1 VLFRFR
7 TPTTACDLEV
17 TTNHAEATVGDLAA
31 ALDDE
36 PSGPAALW
44 IDGRRAAATTPLAA
58 ARITNGS
65 TVSRTPLPPD
75 RPVAPSP
82 SWAAGPHE
90 APTEP
95 RHRTG
100 RATPTG
106 PPPPVALP
114 DPAPTAPT
122 VTPIGVVAVVAS
134 VLGAA
139 VMVAVLGSWTY
150 AAFAVVGPVMMVA
163 NSLDGR
169 LRARRSRRR
178 YARHVRREVVR
189 LHRDLEGAAVVERAR
204 RAARYPGGDQARST
218 VDAHPACCWERRAHH
233 DDAWQVRVGHGT
245 ARWAPALAGT
255 LADAA
260 PEVTEAV
267 AAHRSLTAT
276 ALGLDLQAAGAVAIT
291 GPAEPGRA
299 LARSMLVQ
307 LVAEHGPADVE
318 IAALVEP
325 ESAGHWDWLA
335 WLPHVVDRDGRRAL
349 ATSGS
354 VADEVATRLLDDLPT
369 GASLAEGATAGTPA
383 LRVVLVDDPGS
394 LSARRSA
401 SRVLLRRAAD
411 PRTALTCLVRLGPH
425 DPVPAAC
432 TTVLRLDADGGLHA
446 PPAVAL
452 GRATADRLGLA
463 EAAAAAR
470 ALSRFDDPEA
480 DPDGVTA
487 RSLPAEVPLTTLVE
501 IDARDPA
508 AVAERWQANG
518 PDPAPVAVLG
528 AGSEGPVEIDL
539 AADGPHL
546 LLAGTTG
553 AGKSEALRSLV
564 LALAATQ
571 SPDHLVFV
579 LVDFKG
585 GSAFDACARLPHTVG
600 LVTDLDDHLAG
611 RALRC
616 LEAELRHRETLLRT
630 HGAIDLAAY
639 RAAADHDAPAL
650 PRLVVVVD
658 EFATLAGT
666 LPDFLPALVDVAQR
680 GRSLGVHLI
689 LATQRPAGAVSPA
702 IQANVGARIALRVQS
717 EADSVDVIGTPAAA
731 ALPRHLPGRALVR
744 FGPGDLV
751 AVQVASSTGPARR
764 TRPRVTVRPLGIP
777 RPEAA
782 RDPGDPSRGPRS
794 HPTDLDE
801 VVLATGKAWSRLDRP
816 APRRPWPDPLPEH
829 LDWPPPRSAESAPPG
844 DPERLVLGLADEPD
858 RQRTA
863 AFCWEV
869 DRGPLLGVGLPGSGP
884 RLLAA
889 TVALAAAE
897 CWPASAGQIH
907 VVDGAGDGLA
917 SLAGLPHVGA
927 VVAAGE
933 LERQRRLVE
942 DLVADLDA
950 RRAGDPRHPRR
961 LFVAHAIT
969 ALMPRWEEAGH
980 GELWPQVLDLVATGS
995 AFGIH
1000 VCATTETASVPHRLV
1015 AACEQRLV
1023 FGLSDPAD
1031 HAAFGVAPRSVPP
1044 LVPGRALAPRIDG
1057 DPLVVQVATPADG
1070 PAAAVARL
1078 AHRSERHDA
1087 SPRPRWIGTLPRRL
1101 PQAALDPVDP
1111 VGVDPD
1117 GTLVLPVGLADRGL
1131 AVATLELPPGGHALV
1146 AGPPRSGRTTALAS
1160 LAHALHASDEA
1171 GAALLVVL
1179 GEAPPP
1185 TPWWPSSALVLDAS
1199 DDELEQWVDGTDPL
1213 VVLVDDADRIADDH
1227 PHLARLVADRRP
1239 VRHVIAAGRADRL
1252 RSRYGH
1258 WTREVRAD
1266 GAGLLLQPDLDLDGD
1281 LLGVRLP
1288 RRAPVAD
1295 APGRGWLAG
1304 TGVGASG
1311 FVQVALPGAG
1321 ADARARW
1328 QPFALRTP

>member
-1 VLFRFR
+1 MLFSFR
-7 TPTTACDLEV
+7 TPTTTCDLEV
-17 TTNHAEATVGDLAA
+17 TTSHPEATVGDLAA
-31 ALDDE
+31 ALDDT
-36 PSGPAALW
+36 PPGPTALW
-44 IDGRRAAATTPLAA
+44 VDGRRASATTPLTAA
-58 ARITNGS
+58 GITHGS
-65 TVSRTPLPPD
+65 TVSRSPLPLG
-75 RPVAPSP
+75 RPTLAPP
-82 SWAAGPHE
+82 TWVGPRE
-90 APTEP
+90 GPTEP

-100 RATPTG
+100 RAAPTG

-114 DPAPTAPT
+114 DPAPAAPT

-163 NSLDGR
+163 SSLDGR

-189 LHRDLEGAAVVERAR
+189 LHHELEGAAALERVR
-204 RAARYPGGDQARST
+204 RAARYPGGDRARAT
-218 VDAHPACCWERRAHH
+218 VHAHPSRCWERRAHH

-245 ARWAPALAGT
+245 ARWDPALAGS

-260 PEVTEAV
+260 PEVAEAV
-267 AAHRSLTAT
+267 ATHRSLTDT
-276 ALGLDLQAAGAVAIT
+276 ALGLDLRAAGAVAIT

-318 IAALVEP
+318 LAAVVDP
-325 ESAGHWDWLA
+325 TSAGHWDWLA

-349 ATSGS
+349 ATRGPAADA
-354 VADEVATRLLDDLPT
+354 VASRLLDGLPT
-369 GASLAEGATAGTPA
+369 GAPHLEGAHPEPPA
-383 LRVVLVDDPGS
+383 LRLVLIDDPAS

-401 SRVLLRRAAD
+401 ARVLLRRAAD
-411 PRTALTCLVRLGPH
+411 PRTALTCLVLLGPD

-432 TTVLRLDADGGLHA
+432 TTVLRVDADGGLHA
-446 PPAVAL
+446 PASVAV
-452 GRATADRLGLA
+452 GRGSADRLGLA
-463 EAAAAAR
+463 DALSAAR
-470 ALSRFDDPEA
+470 GLSRFDDPETDA
-480 DPDGVTA
+480 DGASA
-487 RSLPAEVPLTTLVE
+487 RSLPAEVPLTALFDL
-501 IDARDPA
+501 DASSADT
-508 AVAERWQANG
+508 VAERWRANG
-518 PDPAPVAVLG
+518 PDPAPVAVMG
-528 AGSEGPVEIDL
+528 MAADGPVEIDL
-539 AADGPHL
+539 AADGPHV

-553 AGKSEALRSLV
+553 SGKSEALRSLV

-630 HGAIDLAAY
+630 HAAIDLAAY
-639 RAAADHDAPAL
+639 RASADRDAPAL

-731 ALPRHLPGRALVR
+731 ALPRHVPGRALVR

-751 AVQVASSTGPARR
+751 AVQIASSTGPARR

-777 RPEAA
+777 RPEAPLE
-782 RDPGDPSRGPRS
+782 PGGVSRGEPTQA
-794 HPTDLDE
+794 TDLDE
-801 VVLATGKAWSRLDRP
+801 VVDAIRKAWSDLDRP
-816 APRRPWPDPLPEH
+816 DPRRPWPDPLPEH
-829 LDWPPPRSAESAPPG
+829 LDWPPLPCAGSRSP
-844 DPERLVLGLADEPD
+844 DDTERLVLGLADEPD

-863 AFCWEV
+863 AHCWEV

-889 TVALAAAE
+889 TAALAAAE
-897 CWPASAGQIH
+897 RWPASACQIH

-917 SLAGLPHVGA
+917 ALAGLPQVGA
-927 VVAAGE
+927 VVTAGQ

-942 DLVADLDA
+942 DLAADLDE
-950 RRAGDPRHPRR
+950 RRGGDSLRPRR
-961 LFVAHAIT
+961 LLVAHAIT
-969 ALMPRWEEAGH
+969 ALVPRWEEAGH
-980 GELWPQVLDLVATGS
+980 GELWPQVLDVVATGG

-1000 VCATTETASVPHRLV
+1000 VCATAESPSVPHRLV

-1044 LVPGRALAPRIDG
+1044 LVRGRALAPQVDRDAV
-1057 DPLVVQVATPADG
+1057 VVQVATPADG
-1070 PAAAVARL
+1070 LAAAVARL
-1078 AHRSERHDA
+1078 AHRDERHDA
-1087 SPRPRWIGTLPRRL
+1087 APHPRWIGTLPRRV
-1101 PQAALDPVDP
+1101 PQAALDPVDRA
-1111 VGVDPD
+1111 GLDPD
-1117 GTLVLPVGLADRGL
+1117 GTLALPVGLADRGL

-1160 LAHALHASDEA
+1160 LAHALQATDA
-1171 GAALLVVL
+1171 VGAALLVVL
-1179 GEAPPP
+1179 GGPPP
-1185 TPWWPSSALVLDAS
+1185 ATPWWPPSARVLDAS
-1199 DDELEQWVDGTDPL
+1199 HEALGRWVDGTDPL

-1227 PHLARLVADRRP
+1227 PHLVRLVAERRP
-1239 VRHVIAAGRADRL
+1239 ARHVIAAGRADRL

-1288 RRAPVAD
+1288 RRPPVAA

-1304 TGVGASG
+1304 TGVGAAG
-1311 FVQVALPGAG
+1311 FVQVALPDEHHHVGPPLPPSG
-1321 ADARARW
+1321 D
-1328 QPFALRTP
+1328 